1 MTAKLEPHEAADAFP
16 MMESGRFEELK
27 ADIEEK
33 GLLVPITI
41 CEGRILD
48 GRNRYKACRELGIEP
63 SMRTFEGDP
72 WAYVWSMNGQRRD
85 LVREQRYL
93 IWKHCHERSAAWQA
107 ERERIAAEAN
117 AKRSKAADARRG
129 KGGKLE
135 AKPVVEH
142 CVPQQVDRHKAKRAK
157 AAASKTNVGAVARG
171 DKLDRERPD
180 LAEKVRLGTLRPAEA
195 HKQMRREERERKE
208 KEAAAMAKRATWT
221 VTRDTAIVQCDAL
234 VTDPPYGILDQPWEP
249 AELESFTREWAGR
262 WNACGADLAAIFFS
276 QRWLWDARRWF
287 DESLVDYSF
296 QQLLVWHY
304 PNNKSPQSR
313 MGFKQTWEP
322 VFLYRRN
329 ESKRQ
334 IQLHGG
340 DWGGEL
346 NDFDCHVAAVP
357 QSNFNGENAKVHPA
371 QKPVSV
377 MAWLVNAMTSRGE
390 RVADPFCGSGTTGIA
405 AVKMG
410 RGFYGIETDGEY
422 VELATQR
429 IAAYGERIQQAPD
442 DTIPV
447 ADAA

>member
-135 AKPVVEH
+135 AKPVV
-142 CVPQQVDRHKAKRAK
+142 QQNDAPLDGESPEQRYLEWKDKHKGQQAK

-195 HKQMRREERERKE
+195 HKQMRREERERWE
-208 KEAAAMAKRATWT
+208 KEAAAKRSKAADARRGKGGKLEAKPVVQQTVGRQAGHTPPATKAKAAASKTNPGAVARGDKLKRARPDLAEKVRLGELRPAEAHKQMRREERERWEREAAAKAKRATWT
-221 VTRDTAIVQCDAL
+221 VTRAVQTGMTACQ
-234 VTDPPYGILDQPWEP
+234 G
-249 AELESFTREWAGR
+249 
-262 WNACGADLAAIFFS
+262 ACG
-276 QRWLWDARRWF
+276 
-287 DESLVDYSF
+287 
-296 QQLLVWHY
+296 
-304 PNNKSPQSR
+304 
-313 MGFKQTWEP
+313 
-322 VFLYRRN
+322 
-329 ESKRQ
+329 
-334 IQLHGG
+334 
-340 DWGGEL
+340 GE
-346 NDFDCHVAAVP
+346 
-357 QSNFNGENAKVHPA
+357 
-371 QKPVSV
+371 
-377 MAWLVNAMTSRGE
+377 
-390 RVADPFCGSGTTGIA
+390 
-405 AVKMG
+405 
-410 RGFYGIETDGEY
+410 
-422 VELATQR
+422 
-429 IAAYGERIQQAPD
+429 
-442 DTIPV
+442 
-447 ADAA
+447 